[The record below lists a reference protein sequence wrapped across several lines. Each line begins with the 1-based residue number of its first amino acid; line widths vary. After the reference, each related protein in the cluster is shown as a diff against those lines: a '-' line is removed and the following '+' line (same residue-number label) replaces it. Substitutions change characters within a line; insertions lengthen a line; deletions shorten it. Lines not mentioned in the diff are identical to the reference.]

1 MQKTFIRHTLAII
14 TSAILLIFFINFL
27 STLHSL
33 KAQQS
38 STFQTKSE
46 QIVHTLENNQA
57 ELEILKKSL
66 DEDYLTRAK
75 AAEYIFDRQENISL
89 NVREMQYL
97 ANLLN
102 VDELHVIDGN
112 GMIVSGS
119 VSQYVGIDMADHPQ
133 TSAFLSL
140 LDAEDDAF
148 LIQEPQPNAAEEKVM
163 QYVGVARKGIK
174 GVVQVGFE
182 PTRQMEAQSRNTY
195 EYIFS
200 HRGDFRPLRRYR

>member
-1 MQKTFIRHTLAII
+1 MQKTFICHTLAII

-75 AAEYIFDRQENISL
+75 AAEYL
-89 NVREMQYL
+89 T
-97 ANLLN
+97 
-102 VDELHVIDGN
+102 G
-112 GMIVSGS
+112 
-119 VSQYVGIDMADHPQ
+119 
-133 TSAFLSL
+133 
-140 LDAEDDAF
+140 
-148 LIQEPQPNAAEEKVM
+148 
-163 QYVGVARKGIK
+163 RKT
-174 GVVQVGFE
+174 F
-182 PTRQMEAQSRNTY
+182 PWT
-195 EYIFS
+195 
-200 HRGDFRPLRRYR
+200 